1 MMSVYMVIEIQVHN
15 SALYTEY
22 VEKVPAILDQYGG
35 RYLVRG
41 GAITP
46 LSGTWHPERIVIIEF
61 ETIDQLRACFR
72 SDAYRAIAPLR
83 EQSTTS
89 KTIVVEGVLNA

>member
-1 MMSVYMVIEIQVHN
+1 MSVYMIIDIQVQN
-15 SALYTEY
+15 SALYAEY
-22 VEKVPAILDQYGG
+22 VEKVPAILSQYGG

-46 LSGTWHPERIVIIEF
+46 LSGNWNPERIVVIEF
-61 ETIDQLRACFR
+61 ETIERLRACF
-72 SDAYRAIAPLR
+72 SSAEYRAIGLLR

-89 KTIVVEGVLNA
+89 KSIVVEGV